1 MQNQRIVFLDYVRVF
16 ACFLVILVHA
26 SENFYASDASGLGGP
41 VSLLLN
47 EQNRLWVSVYDGF
60 SRMSVPLFMI
70 ISAYLL
76 APMPEGQS
84 MLSFYKRRA
93 LRILPPVIF
102 FMLLYTFLPLLWNG
116 MSWEQSWTD
125 LRNLPLNFPSMAG
138 HLWFIYPLIS
148 LYLII
153 PVISPWLEKASA
165 KEELVFVG
173 LFVLS
178 TFMPYMHRWLWPEL
192 WGECFWNEFHMLWYC
207 SGFLGYLVLAHYI
220 RKHLRWNIRKRVW
233 VGVVSVLVGA
243 FFTMFPFYYQGV
255 PGRVIATPVLEVAWA
270 FCTPNVVLLTFGAFI
285 LFSCIRTLRAPAWL
299 TAVSRLSF
307 GIYLMH
313 LFFLNMWA
321 QWLVNGNPA
330 EPLLPVAVTIPL
342 MAVLT
347 FVTCVVVARLVSF
360 LPGSKWVIGA

>member
-1 MQNQRIVFLDYVRVF
+1 
-16 ACFLVILVHA
+16 
-26 SENFYASDASGLGGP
+26 
-41 VSLLLN
+41 
-47 EQNRLWVSVYDGF
+47 
-60 SRMSVPLFMI
+60 
-70 ISAYLL
+70 
-76 APMPEGQS
+76 
-84 MLSFYKRRA
+84 
-93 LRILPPVIF
+93 
-102 FMLLYTFLPLLWNG
+102 
-116 MSWEQSWTD
+116 
-125 LRNLPLNFPSMAG
+125 MAG

-178 TFMPYMHRWLWPEL
+178 TFMPYMRRWLWPEL

-243 FFTMFPFYYQGV
+243 FLTMFPFYYQGV

-285 LFSCIRTLRAPAWL
+285 LFSCIRASCASAWL